1 MENNGN
7 YLRTKLLDNGIKP
20 TYQRIV
26 ILDYLENHHIHPT
39 VDDIYRNLAP
49 KLTTLS
55 RTTIY
60 NTVKVFVKAGIVSEL
75 NIDNSELRYDI
86 TTETHGHFKCDKCGK
101 IYNFN
106 TENTVESSDLKGFK
120 INSTNILINGICKD
134 CLKKENE

>member
-7 YLRTKLLDNGIKP
+7 YLKTKLLENSIKP

-26 ILDYLENHHIHPT
+26 ILDYLETYHIHPT
-39 VDDIYRNLAP
+39 VDDIYNYLAP

-60 NTVKVFVKAGIVSEL
+60 NTVKIFVKAGIVSEL

-101 IYNFN
+101 IYNF
-106 TENTVESSDLKGFK
+106 TADKAIESSDLNGFK
-120 INSTNILINGICKD
+120 VTTTNILINGICKD
-134 CLKKENE
+134 CLDKENE

>member
-26 ILDYLENHHIHPT
+26 ILDYLENNLIHPT
-39 VDDIYRNLAP
+39 VDD
-49 KLTTLS
+49 
-55 RTTIY
+55 
-60 NTVKVFVKAGIVSEL
+60 
-75 NIDNSELRYDI
+75 
-86 TTETHGHFKCDKCGK
+86 

-134 CLKKENE
+134 CLDKENE

>member
-26 ILDYLENHHIHPT
+26 ILDYLENNLIHPT
-39 VDDIYRNLAP
+39 VDDIYNYLAP

-86 TTETHGHFKCDKCGK
+86 KTETHGHFKCEKCGK

-106 TENTVESSDLKGFK
+106 TENTVDSSGLKGFK
-120 INSTNILINGICKD
+120 INSKNILINGICKD
-134 CLKKENE
+134 CLDKENE

>member
-26 ILDYLENHHIHPT
+26 ILDYLENNLIHPT
-39 VDDIYRNLAP
+39 VDDIYNYLAP

-106 TENTVESSDLKGFK
+106 MENTVESSDLKGFK
-120 INSTNILINGICKD
+120 IYSTNILINGICKD
-134 CLKKENE
+134 CLEKENE

>member
-7 YLRTKLLDNGIKP
+7 YLRTKLLDSGIKP

-26 ILDYLENHHIHPT
+26 ILDYLENNLIHPT
-39 VDDIYRNLAP
+39 VDDIYNYLAP

-86 TTETHGHFKCDKCGK
+86 KTETHGHFKCEKCGK

-106 TENTVESSDLKGFK
+106 TENTVKSSDLKGFK

-134 CLKKENE
+134 CLDKENE